1 MRLIK
6 IVLNYILRASEYDL
20 VKTRGDVL
28 YEAYISCD
36 HRVDD
41 LTAERDYLDARCA
54 ELEHYERLS
63 HEWVKEKVEGLN
75 TFEEVEKM
83 VKLAENINRESAKEI
98 IYCGWC
104 KAEFNTVKEIK
115 QHAVICNDNPLV
127 KRLAEF
133 EDFARDFIEL
143 EYDNVLRE
151 RLEKILYNEKE
162 MK

>member
-54 ELEHYERLS
+54 ELE
-63 HEWVKEKVEGLN
+63 VEIIKLR
-75 TFEEVEKM
+75 
-83 VKLAENINRESAKEI
+83 VKLS
-98 IYCGWC
+98 
-104 KAEFNTVKEIK
+104 
-115 QHAVICNDNPLV
+115 
-127 KRLAEF
+127 
-133 EDFARDFIEL
+133 
-143 EYDNVLRE
+143 
-151 RLEKILYNEKE
+151 EKE

>member
-54 ELEHYERLS
+54 ELE
-63 HEWVKEKVEGLN
+63 VEI
-75 TFEEVEKM
+75 
-83 VKLAENINRESAKEI
+83 VKLR
-98 IYCGWC
+98 
-104 KAEFNTVKEIK
+104 VK
-115 QHAVICNDNPLV
+115 LS
-127 KRLAEF
+127 
-133 EDFARDFIEL
+133 
-143 EYDNVLRE
+143 
-151 RLEKILYNEKE
+151 EKE